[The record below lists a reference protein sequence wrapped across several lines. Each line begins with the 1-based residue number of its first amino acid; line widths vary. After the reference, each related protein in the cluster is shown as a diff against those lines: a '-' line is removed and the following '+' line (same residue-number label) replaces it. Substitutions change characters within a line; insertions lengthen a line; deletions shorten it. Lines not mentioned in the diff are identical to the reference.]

1 MPRSYSLGKRADAVA
16 ATRRRIVDAALEL
29 YQEQGVAATTMQEVA
44 RRADVAPGT
53 VANHFGSADAIAA
66 EAGQRLLTDLRLP
79 PTAIFD
85 GVDAVEARIRILA
98 RELAGFYRRS
108 EPWIM
113 IWQREPGGLAAWSGV
128 EQRFYREFD
137 LLVRAAIGSL
147 AADPET
153 VAVTAAV
160 LIPPV
165 VGAIQ
170 ATGRTGEAAADLVA
184 SVLVAWLATR
194 SQT

>member
-194 SQT
+194 SQP

>member
-85 GVDAVEARIRILA
+85 GVDGVAERIRILA